1 MNLCPPLSLS
11 QKKEKLGDKKGDT
24 MVLPS
29 VQIASSSITPS
40 LEVTAFTP
48 PTIRSKGKGKVGKS
62 VWDNLGTTLGRAYNV
77 VTDDELKS
85 LTSIPSHELVSH
97 HIHKLVQVYSFLSC
111 IYLLLFF
118 FFKDFLLTSYRSLG
132 SLCA

>member
-1 MNLCPPLSLS
+1 
-11 QKKEKLGDKKGDT
+11 

-29 VQIASSSITPS
+29 VQIASSSITLS